1 MSDNVHTEQPETN
14 PISCAW
20 ADSEFT
26 KQAKIFLEDIL
37 GYSSSCCLWEDLEEE
52 HFTSMF
58 GPKYFE
64 DAVTA
69 SLRAGIKQEMT
80 TLSSELNSLCNK
92 DTVTM
97 MALTDN
103 CSRHLRE
110 DVKTQF
116 WKHLNTLSATTKAE
130 CANACKEVVAT
141 AKIEVDKAHA
151 ECKSAASKKVEDTTL
166 DFLEDIVA
174 L

>member
-1 MSDNVHTEQPETN
+1 MSTQSNLKQTPSAV
-14 PISCAW
+14 SSAW

-26 KQAKIFLEDIL
+26 KQAEIFLEDIL
-37 GYSSSCCLWEDLEEE
+37 GYSSSHCLWEDLEE

-141 AKIEVDKAHA
+141 AKMEVDKARA
-151 ECKSAASKKVEDTTL
+151 ECKFAASKVVEDITL
-166 DFLEDIVA
+166 DFSRAVFPII
-174 L
+174 